1 MQRKHIITKCCLRK
15 VDANCQKNYTP
26 PKNKFAKNGTHIHSW
41 KRKIAIFDN
50 NWLRTWIHVR
60 HCLPACLPGKILLF
74 TYDIFGSSKN
84 TKKADKLAWRYRI
97 YACYYR
103 NQTVNFASYN
113 FRWISFSQSRKASLY
128 FSNVKSI
135 CMYYSI
141 WENVLILII
150 HFIFRFDHEKIP

>member
-60 HCLPACLPGKILLF
+60 HCLPACQERYCYLHMIFSALPRIQKRQINWLGDTEYTPVIIVIKQWILPATIFAEFHSAKAARLASISQMSNLF
-74 TYDIFGSSKN
+74 T
-84 TKKADKLAWRYRI
+84 T
-97 YACYYR
+97 
-103 NQTVNFASYN
+103 
-113 FRWISFSQSRKASLY
+113 
-128 FSNVKSI
+128 
-135 CMYYSI
+135 YSI